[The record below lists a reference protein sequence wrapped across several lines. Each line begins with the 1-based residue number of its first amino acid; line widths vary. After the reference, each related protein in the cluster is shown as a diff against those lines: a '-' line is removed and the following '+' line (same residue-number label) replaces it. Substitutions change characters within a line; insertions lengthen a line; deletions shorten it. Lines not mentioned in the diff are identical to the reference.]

1 MINKLNY
8 KVVLAIVALIAVLGV
23 FSVLLQRPWQAY
35 GSVPLGQE
43 YYATTT
49 DTQATFANYSVIQ
62 GPAGKANMSPVGT
75 RVATSGP
82 TVLGSVIITIAGTS
96 PFCLYDATST
106 RTNAEWATTTI
117 ACFGASA
124 AVGQYGPWDVQYQK
138 GILFEF
144 TGSATATSRASTTVT
159 YR

>member
-1 MINKLNY
+1 MNRLTYTEYLSIAFL
-8 KVVLAIVALIAVLGV
+8 VLAVGV
-23 FSVLLQRPWQAY
+23 FGILWQKPWQVF
-35 GSVPLGQE
+35 GSVPQGQE

-49 DTQATFANYSVIQ
+49 DIQANFKNYSVIQ
-62 GPAGKANMSPVGT
+62 GPTAKAQMSPAGT

-106 RTNAEWATTTI
+106 VTNGEWATSTI

-124 AVGQYGPWDVQYQK
+124 AVGTYGPWDVQYQK
-138 GILFEF
+138 GILVEF
-144 TGSATATSRASTTVT
+144 TGSPTATSRASSTITF
-159 YR
+159 R